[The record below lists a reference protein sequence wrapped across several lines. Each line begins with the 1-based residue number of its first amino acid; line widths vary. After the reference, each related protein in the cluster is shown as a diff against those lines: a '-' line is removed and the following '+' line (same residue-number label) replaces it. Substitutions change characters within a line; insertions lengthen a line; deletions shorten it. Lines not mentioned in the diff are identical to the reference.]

1 MNRTRRAIVLTS
13 VLAAALAAA
22 APAGA
27 SEPKL
32 EVPQAKLKASL
43 HCYGDQKAPGKVPIM
58 LVTGTGASGQ
68 EAYTIGKGAFEAYG
82 SPVCTVDFPY
92 FTTGDIHVAVQYL
105 AYGIR
110 QQYRM
115 AGNRKIGVF
124 GISQGG
130 LLPRVALTYWPSL
143 RPMVS
148 DVIAA
153 AGTQHGTTAGGNE
166 ALSRCETDGCIPAG
180 WQQRA
185 GSNLLKTLNSYRD
198 ETPGPTSW
206 TTVRSSSDETVQPT
220 TGPNPTSS
228 LKGATNIL
236 IQDVCPGRTVS
247 HIGTA
252 VDSVTFAAI
261 RDAIENKGPAK
272 VSRFAGNVCD
282 SLYAPGLDP
291 AATGLLVGAAGGLTG
306 GRNSG
311 GNGGAQTVKAE
322 PKVPAWAK
330 KAARSRR

>member
-1 MNRTRRAIVLTS
+1 MIRRLRTASL
-13 VLAAALAAA
+13 LAAGAAALAVAV
-22 APAGA
+22 PATA
-27 SEPKL
+27 SAEPRL
-32 EVPQAKLKASL
+32 QVPTAKLKEAL

-58 LVTGTGASGQ
+58 LVTGTGASGR
-68 EAYTIGKGAFEAYG
+68 EAYTIGKGAFDEYG
-82 SPVCTVDFPY
+82 APVCTVDFPF
-92 FTTGDIHVAVQYL
+92 FTTGDIHVSVQYL
-105 AYGIR
+105 VYGIR
-110 QQYRM
+110 EQYRM
-115 AGNRKIGVF
+115 AGREIAVF

-143 RPMVS
+143 RPMVT

-153 AGTQHGTTAGGNE
+153 AGTQHGTTASAGQQKIC
-166 ALSRCETDGCIPAG
+166 RTKGCIPAG

-185 GSNLLKTLNSYRD
+185 GSKMLATLNGYRT

-206 TTVRSSSDETVQPT
+206 TTLRSADDETVRPT
-220 TGPNPTSS
+220 TGPKPTSS

-236 IQDVCPGRTVS
+236 IQDICPGRKVS

-261 RDAIENKGPAK
+261 RDAIENPGPAK
-272 VSRFAGNVCD
+272 VERFPAGLCSN
-282 SLYAPGLDP
+282 LFAPGLNP
-291 AATGLLVGAAGGLTG
+291 ASTGSLVVGAGGLTG

-311 GNGGAQTVKAE
+311 ANGGAPLVRAE
-322 PKVPAWAK
+322 PKVPAWAR

>member
-1 MNRTRRAIVLTS
+1 MTSPRRLAPT
-13 VLAAALAAA
+13 LAACAGALALA

-27 SEPKL
+27 AEPRL
-32 EVPQAKLKASL
+32 QVPQAKLKEAL

-68 EAYTIGKGAFEAYG
+68 EAYAIGKGAFDSYG

-92 FTTGDIHVAVQYL
+92 FTTGDIHVSVQYL

-110 QQYRM
+110 EQYRM
-115 AGNRKIGVF
+115 AGRKIAVF

-143 RPMVS
+143 RPMVT

-153 AGTQHGTTAGGNE
+153 AGTQHGTSAGAAQAGTCRTA
-166 ALSRCETDGCIPAG
+166 GCIPAG
-180 WQQRA
+180 WQQAA
-185 GSNLLKTLNSYRD
+185 GSKMLKTLNSYRD

-206 TTVRSSSDETVQPT
+206 TTLRSTDDTTVTPT
-220 TGPNPTSS
+220 TGPKPTSA
-228 LKGATNIL
+228 LKGARNIL
-236 IQDVCPGRTVS
+236 IQDICPGRNVS

-261 RDAIENKGPAK
+261 RDAIENAGPADPA
-272 VSRFAGNVCD
+272 RFPADVCG
-282 SLYAPGLDP
+282 SLYAPGLSP
-291 AATGLLVGAAGGLTG
+291 ATTGALVGAAGGLTG

-311 GNGGAQTVKAE
+311 GNGGAPLVKAE
-322 PKVPAWAK
+322 PKVPAWAR
-330 KAARSRR
+330 KAARARR

>member
-1 MNRTRRAIVLTS
+1 MTRRLRTATLFAAG
-13 VLAAALAAA
+13 AAALAVA
-22 APAGA
+22 APATA
-27 SEPKL
+27 SAEPRL
-32 EVPQAKLKASL
+32 EVSKAKLKASL
-43 HCYGDQKAPGKVPIM
+43 KCYGDQKAPEKVPIM

-68 EAYTIGKGAFEAYG
+68 EAYTIGKGAFDEYG
-82 SPVCTVDFPY
+82 APVCTVDFPF
-92 FTTGDIHVAVQYL
+92 FTTGDIHVSVQYL

-110 QQYRM
+110 EQYRM
-115 AGNRKIGVF
+115 AGRKIAVF

-143 RPMVS
+143 RPMVA

-153 AGTQHGTTAGGNE
+153 AGTQHGTTAS
-166 ALSRCETDGCIPAG
+166 ADQQSTCRTKGCIPAG

-185 GSNLLKTLNSYRD
+185 GSKMLATLNSYRT

-206 TTVRSSSDETVQPT
+206 TTLRSTDDETVKPT
-220 TGPNPTSS
+220 TGPKPTSS

-236 IQDVCPGRTVS
+236 IQDVCPGRVVS

-261 RDAIENKGPAK
+261 RDAIENPGPAK
-272 VSRFAGNVCD
+272 VDRFPAGLCSN
-282 SLYAPGLDP
+282 LFAPGLNP
-291 AATGLLVGAAGGLTG
+291 ASTGSLVGAAGGLTG

-311 GNGGAQTVKAE
+311 ANGGAPLVKAE
-322 PKVPAWAK
+322 PKVPAWAR

>member
-1 MNRTRRAIVLTS
+1 MTRRLRTASL
-13 VLAAALAAA
+13 LAAGAAALVAG
-22 APAGA
+22 APATA
-27 SEPKL
+27 SAEPRL
-32 EVPQAKLKASL
+32 EVPAAKLKEAL

-58 LVTGTGASGQ
+58 LVTGTGASGR
-68 EAYTIGKGAFEAYG
+68 EAYTIGKGAFDEYG
-82 SPVCTVDFPY
+82 APVCTVDFPF
-92 FTTGDIHVAVQYL
+92 FTTGDIHVSVQYL

-110 QQYRM
+110 EQYRM
-115 AGNRKIGVF
+115 AGRKIAVF

-143 RPMVS
+143 RPMVA

-153 AGTQHGTTAGGNE
+153 AGTQHGTTAS
-166 ALSRCETDGCIPAG
+166 ADQQSTCRTKGCIPAG

-185 GSNLLKTLNSYRD
+185 GSKMLATLNSYRT

-206 TTVRSSSDETVQPT
+206 TTLRSTDDETVKPT
-220 TGPNPTSS
+220 TGPKPTSS

-236 IQDVCPGRTVS
+236 IQDVCPGRVVS

-261 RDAIENKGPAK
+261 RDAIENPGPAK
-272 VSRFAGNVCD
+272 VDRFPAGLCSN
-282 SLYAPGLDP
+282 LFAPGLNP
-291 AATGLLVGAAGGLTG
+291 ASTGSLVGAAGGLTG

-311 GNGGAQTVKAE
+311 ANGGAPLVKAE
-322 PKVPAWAK
+322 PKVPAWAR

>member
-1 MNRTRRAIVLTS
+1 MTRRLRTASL
-13 VLAAALAAA
+13 LAAGAAALVAG
-22 APAGA
+22 APATA
-27 SEPKL
+27 SAEPRL
-32 EVPQAKLKASL
+32 EVPAAKLKEAL
-43 HCYGDQKAPGKVPIM
+43 HCYGDQKAPGQVPIM
-58 LVTGTGASGQ
+58 LVTGTGASGR
-68 EAYTIGKGAFEAYG
+68 EAYTIGKGAFDEYG
-82 SPVCTVDFPY
+82 APVCTVDFPF
-92 FTTGDIHVAVQYL
+92 FTTGDIHVSVQYL

-110 QQYRM
+110 EQYRM
-115 AGNRKIGVF
+115 AGRKIAVF

-143 RPMVS
+143 RPMVA

-153 AGTQHGTTAGGNE
+153 AGTQHGTTAS
-166 ALSRCETDGCIPAG
+166 ADQQSTCRTKGCIPAG

-185 GSNLLKTLNSYRD
+185 GSKMLATLNSYRT

-206 TTVRSSSDETVQPT
+206 TTLRSTDDETVKPT
-220 TGPNPTSS
+220 TGPKPTSS

-236 IQDVCPGRTVS
+236 IQDVCPGRVVS

-261 RDAIENKGPAK
+261 RDAIENPGPAK
-272 VSRFAGNVCD
+272 VDRFPAGLCSN
-282 SLYAPGLDP
+282 LFAPGLNP
-291 AATGLLVGAAGGLTG
+291 ASTGSLVGAAGGLTG

-311 GNGGAQTVKAE
+311 ANGGAPLVRAE
-322 PKVPAWAK
+322 PKVPAWAR